1 MYDSSVKVLT
11 AKGGSQQISPTLYD
25 YLCLTADRKLFV
37 NDAYP
42 NHAQVLNKISYF
54 RQAGLFD
61 GNPIPIAPAEIR
73 AFYDKSARKTQESSQ
88 LQRDIADLFA
98 KAASQN
104 VSDVMI
110 NVRKMETLIQFK
122 TSGDLQLIHE
132 YTAEHGQAMQKAIFM
147 TMCEQTGKTFQAKT
161 AQEARMKSMYL
172 PDNISGLRIAT
183 QPTDSGT
190 LLVARLL
197 KEVDQNDISL
207 TKSGYAQFQVDLID
221 DATSNTEGI
230 IVFAG
235 PTGSG
240 KSTTMSGI
248 MALSIK
254 ISQGTKHV
262 VTIENP
268 VEYLIS
274 APIKSR
280 RMVGDKLVVK
290 EIRSWATQIPIT
302 GAGSKKTKEK
312 FGDTVRSLMRLAPDI
327 IMIGEVRDGGSVK
340 AAVDASLTGH
350 FVVTS
355 THASYAGQILKRL
368 MTVGATGD
376 EQISK
381 DEVCDASVFTC
392 FICQRLV
399 KSLCQHCA
407 RPLVDHMNELD
418 PKLIERLNQVYDGDL
433 TGIKIYG
440 DGCPKCSGLFSRTV
454 LAEII
459 NTDQRYMENYLQ
471 SIYSAET
478 YWLEKLKGI
487 PMKAHGLIKVKNGIV
502 DPRHLEGV
510 LGKIKL
516 DERIDKKYFNQLI
529 LQESQLEH

>member
-11 AKGGSQQISPTLYD
+11 AKGGSQQLPPALYD

-88 LQRDIADLFA
+88 LQRDVVDLFA

-104 VSDVMI
+104 VSDVYI

-122 TSGDLQLIHE
+122 ISGDLELIHE
-132 YTAEHGQAMQKAIFM
+132 YTAEHGQAMQKAILM
-147 TMCEQTGKTFQAKT
+147 AMCAQVGTTFRAKT
-161 AQEARMKSMYL
+161 AQEALIKSEYL
-172 PDNISGLRIAT
+172 PENISGVRVAT
-183 QPTDSGT
+183 QPTDSGV
-190 LLVARLL
+190 LLVGRLL
-197 KEVDQNDISL
+197 KEVDQNDVSL
-207 TKSGYAQFQVDLID
+207 TKSGYAQFQVDLLD
-221 DATSNTEGI
+221 DATSKTEGI

-248 MALSIK
+248 IAQSIK
-254 ISQGTKHV
+254 KSRGTKHV
-262 VTIENP
+262 ITIENP
-268 VEYLIS
+268 VEYIIS
-274 APIKSR
+274 APIKIK
-280 RMVGDKLVVK
+280 RMIGDKIVTKDV
-290 EIRSWATQIPIT
+290 RAYATQIPIVGT
-302 GAGSKKTKEK
+302 GSKKTKEK
-312 FGDTVRSLMRLAPDI
+312 FGDTIRSLMRLSPDT

-355 THASYAGQILKRL
+355 THASYAMQVLKRL

-381 DEVCDASVFTC
+381 DEVCDASVFT
-392 FICQRLV
+392 
-399 KSLCQHCA
+399 
-407 RPLVDHMNELD
+407 
-418 PKLIERLNQVYDGDL
+418 
-433 TGIKIYG
+433 
-440 DGCPKCSGLFSRTV
+440 
-454 LAEII
+454 
-459 NTDQRYMENYLQ
+459 
-471 SIYSAET
+471 
-478 YWLEKLKGI
+478 
-487 PMKAHGLIKVKNGIV
+487 
-502 DPRHLEGV
+502 
-510 LGKIKL
+510 
-516 DERIDKKYFNQLI
+516 
-529 LQESQLEH
+529 